1 VTAQLF
7 NGDPGTFGRVCA
19 LVRADPAVDAV
30 VVVLTMLVG
39 DTARA
44 LAVDLART
52 VEDGPDGAPPL
63 VVVWMAGEDATREAR
78 GVLRTAGIPVPSSVA
93 VATRVLAAITP
104 RPVAPAAAL
113 PTVEAPVGDGW
124 GLLSALDV
132 RIPAAVRVDR
142 PGQAADAVAAVG
154 GCAVLKAVAPGLEHK
169 TEAGGVRMDVTVETA
184 EAEAADLFATVPGT
198 AAVLVQERIRPGV
211 ELLVAVDGGRDG
223 WPPVLT
229 VGWGGTETEIHRDLA
244 HALAPVSPA
253 TAREL
258 LSSLRCWPL
267 LAGYRGAT
275 PRDVDAA
282 VQAVVRISHAAGIPG
297 LRELEV
303 NPLVVS
309 EAGAVAVDVLLNHPR
324 VRR

>member
-1 VTAQLF
+1 
-7 NGDPGTFGRVCA
+7 
-19 LVRADPAVDAV
+19 
-30 VVVLTMLVG
+30 
-39 DTARA
+39 
-44 LAVDLART
+44 
-52 VEDGPDGAPPL
+52 
-63 VVVWMAGEDATREAR
+63 
-78 GVLRTAGIPVPSSVA
+78 
-93 VATRVLAAITP
+93 
-104 RPVAPAAAL
+104 
-113 PTVEAPVGDGW
+113 
-124 GLLSALDV
+124 
-132 RIPAAVRVDR
+132 
-142 PGQAADAVAAVG
+142 
-154 GCAVLKAVAPGLEHK
+154 
-169 TEAGGVRMDVTVETA
+169 MDVTVETA